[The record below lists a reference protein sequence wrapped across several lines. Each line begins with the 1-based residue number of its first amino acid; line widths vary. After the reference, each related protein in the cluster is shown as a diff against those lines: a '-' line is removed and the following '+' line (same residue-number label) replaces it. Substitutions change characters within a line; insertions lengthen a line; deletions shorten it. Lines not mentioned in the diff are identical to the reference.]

1 MNYFL
6 QMPKEKYRY
15 LLIIWLLSSLLLGQ
29 LNKVDLVAPLYL
41 GLLFI
46 EYRRIVDAGK
56 SKLNMLAVLAFPL
69 NLIYLVYLCFPD
81 SKRKAI
87 DK

>member
-15 LLIIWLLSSLLLGQ
+15 LLTIWLLSSLLLGQ
-29 LNKVDLVAPLYL
+29 LNKIDLVTPLYL
-41 GLLFI
+41 GMLFI

-56 SKLNMLAVLAFPL
+56 NKLNMLAVLAFPL